1 MITDTDGDLLDDRA
15 EALVN
20 GVNIGGV
27 MGRSLAGRFK
37 RRFPE
42 MFREY
47 ERMAR
52 RGELQMGRV
61 HVWATGEEA
70 PRFVVNLPTKRHWRS
85 KARRADV
92 EQGLAD
98 LARAVTEHGIT
109 SVAVPALGCG
119 SGGLEWSEVRPL
131 VEAAFA
137 PFPHVE
143 VRLYAPRARSAPTP
157 DADPRRA
164 VMTPGRTAL
173 VATLHRYEAV
183 TTQVTVLEVEKLSYF
198 LQEAGQDLRLT
209 FTDGATG
216 PISDDLRHALA
227 PLDGAVLTGS
237 GDGTDRAAVV
247 ELPPGVGEEAVVA
260 AAATSAVASRVDR
273 VLALARGFE
282 SPYGLELLATLHWAV
297 TRDERAAGD
306 PERAAA
312 LVVEERERAARMFT
326 EAHVAA
332 AVAHLSAEGWFGPRR
347 PVPVGARA

>member
-1 MITDTDGDLLDDRA
+1 MITDTDGDLFDDGA
-15 EALVN
+15 DALVN

-61 HVWATGEEA
+61 HVWPTGEEV
-70 PRFVVNLPTKRHWRS
+70 PRFVVNVPTKRHWRS
-85 KARRADV
+85 KVRLADV

-98 LARAVTEHGIT
+98 LVRAVTEHGIT

-137 PFPHVE
+137 PVPAVD
-143 VRLYAPRARSAPTP
+143 VRVYAPHHRATPAP
-157 DADPRRA
+157 DGDPRRA

-173 VATLHRYEAV
+173 VAVVHRYAAV
-183 TTQVTVLEVEKLSYF
+183 TAQVTVLEVEKLAYF
-198 LQEAGQDLRLT
+198 LQEAGQDLRLAY
-209 FTDGATG
+209 DDSSSG
-216 PISDDLRHALA
+216 PVTDDLRHVLA
-227 PLDGAVLTGS
+227 PLEGSVLTGYD
-237 GDGTDRAAVV
+237 DGTDRAAVV
-247 ELPPGVGEEAVVA
+247 ELRPGVGEEAA
-260 AAATSAVASRVDR
+260 MAIAATLTLAARIDR

-282 SPYGLELLATLHWAV
+282 SPYGLELLATLHWAA

-312 LVVEERERAARMFT
+312 LVVGERERAARMFV

-332 AVAHLSAEGWFGPRR
+332 AAAHLTAEGWFGPRR
-347 PVPVGARA
+347 PVPARART